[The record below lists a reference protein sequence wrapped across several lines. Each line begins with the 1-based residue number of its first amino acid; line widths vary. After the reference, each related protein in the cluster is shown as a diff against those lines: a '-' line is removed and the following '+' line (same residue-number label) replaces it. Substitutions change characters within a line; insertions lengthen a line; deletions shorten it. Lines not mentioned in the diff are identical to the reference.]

1 MTDEST
7 VREIMF
13 SKCRG
18 HFSLLRDI
26 EKNTAWRRQ
35 HLEAQEKQWIQEHLP
50 YRPSKVFPEI
60 VKWMQLFTNNIIDK
74 TRFPFLV
81 LNGDSQMGKTRFAAR
96 LFGESKTLILS
107 CQNIG
112 LPNLRTFRRH
122 QHRCIVF
129 DEASHNMVFNNKQVF
144 QAGVDSVMLGQSNC
158 NEHAY
163 SVWLYGVPLIVSTN
177 DWLLGATPEQKVW
190 ILRNSVQVDVT
201 EPMWVESA
209 TLYLMDEMENIQTGD
224 HGIFGHTGGVDDVD

>member
-1 MTDEST
+1 M
-7 VREIMF
+7 
-13 SKCRG
+13 
-18 HFSLLRDI
+18 
-26 EKNTAWRRQ
+26 
-35 HLEAQEKQWIQEHLP
+35 EAQEKQWIQEQFP
-50 YRPSKVFPEI
+50 YRPSKIFPAI
-60 VKWMQLFTNNIIDK
+60 VKWMQLFSDKIIDK

-81 LNGDSQMGKTRFAAR
+81 LNGDSQMGKIRFAAR
-96 LFGESKTLILS
+96 LFGESITLILS

-129 DEASHNMVFNNKQVF
+129 DEASHIMVFNNKQVF

-177 DWLLGATPEQKVW
+177 DWLLGATPEQGLDIAQLDPGRCQRKNV
-190 ILRNSVQVDVT
+190 
-201 EPMWVESA
+201 
-209 TLYLMDEMENIQTGD
+209 G
-224 HGIFGHTGGVDDVD
+224 